1 MAIYFKNTNAQP
13 PSPRHAVAY
22 FDRAPDAQ
30 APIPLGETFIVHFR
44 ASARA
49 RVEALA
55 VNDIIVLHQ
64 CIRGHRRVV
73 SHVVQVAAMPPVDI
87 GGDFPIAL
95 TVRLLARLRAHTFGG
110 HYIGQHHMM
119 IAATAPGA
127 PQIGDVAWQP
137 ALNQDGAP
145 AYTVPNG
152 SPWQVYGG
160 TAVRTARLLEH
171 CLDAEL
177 YESVAEFAELVHA
190 ASVLDVNH

>member
-1 MAIYFKNTNAQP
+1 VIYFKNTNAQP

-22 FDRAPDAQ
+22 FDRKPGGQ
-30 APIPLGETFIVHFR
+30 GPIPLGGTFIVHFR
-44 ASARA
+44 EHARA

-55 VNDIIVLHQ
+55 LSDIIVLHQ
-64 CIRGHRRVV
+64 CIGGHRRVV
-73 SHVVQVAAMPPVDI
+73 SHVVQVAAMPPAEI

-95 TVRLLARLRAHTFGG
+95 TVRLLGRLRAHTFGG

-119 IAATAPGA
+119 IAGIAPHA

-137 ALNQDGAP
+137 VLNQDAAP
-145 AYTVPNG
+145 DYTVPNG

-177 YESVAEFAELVHA
+177 YESVNGFAELMHT